1 MAWIDWRAMHAENR
15 RTAWLAVPIVAGFLG
30 QMLMGVAD
38 AVMLG
43 RVGVLELAA
52 SGFASTVLAVPL
64 VFGFGLLAAV
74 SIEASHAYGA
84 GRLSGA
90 GEALRG
96 GVAMAVG
103 MGVLMGVGGHV
114 VLPWL
119 GWMGQPA
126 EVVDAVGGY
135 FLLCAWSFGPVFVSG
150 AAKNFCESLGRP
162 WPPFWIMIGGV
173 VLNVGLNWVLIF
185 GNLGVPAMGLEGAGL
200 ATLLARLATMVGMV
214 VYVLAGRSV
223 AGALPVRWW
232 GGGLWGRVR
241 GMLAV
246 GLPTGGLNLCEVS
259 GFSFGSL
266 MMGWL
271 GVVELAAHQVAL
283 TCAATTFMVPLG
295 LGQAACVRVGQAR
308 GAGRVGELPAIVGGV
323 VGMGGGVAVCF
334 AAGYL
339 VLGGWIAGM
348 FSGDAAV
355 VGMAGRLLVLA
366 GLFQVFDG
374 VQIVS
379 AGALRGYADT
389 RVPFLIGL
397 VAYWGVA
404 LPVSWVAAFRLG
416 YGAEGIWAGFVAGLL
431 VAAVAQGTRLA
442 LRTAGE
448 VRGAGQ
454 AAVDGGRVG

>member
-1 MAWIDWRAMHAENR
+1 MHAENR
-15 RTAWLAVPIVAGFLG
+15 RTAALALPIVAGFLG
-30 QMLMGVAD
+30 QMLMGVVD
-38 AVMLG
+38 TVMLG
-43 RVGVLELAA
+43 RVGVVELAA
-52 SGFASTVLAVPL
+52 CAFANTVLSVPL

-96 GVAMAVG
+96 GLVLAAG
-103 MGVLMGVGGHV
+103 MGLAMGVGGHV

-126 EVVDAVGGY
+126 EVVGAVGGY
-135 FLLCAWSFGPVFVSG
+135 FTLCAWSFGPIFATG
-150 AAKNFCESLGRP
+150 AAKNFSESLGRP

-173 VLNVGLNWVLIF
+173 LLNVGLNWVFIF
-185 GNLGVPAMGLEGAGL
+185 GNLGAPRMGLDGAGL
-200 ATLLARLATMVGMV
+200 ATLLARVATMAGMG
-214 VYVLAGRSV
+214 VYVMADRGI
-223 AGALPVRWW
+223 APALPVRWI
-232 GGGLWGRVR
+232 GGGLAVARRLLG
-241 GMLAV
+241 V

-259 GFSFGSL
+259 GFAFGSL

-295 LGQAACVRVGQAR
+295 LGQAACVRVGHAR
-308 GAGRVGELPAIVGGV
+308 GAGRCGELPAIVGGV
-323 VGMGGGVAVCF
+323 LGMTAGVGVCF

-339 VLGGWIAGM
+339 LCGGWIAGW
-348 FSGDAAV
+348 FSADAAV
-355 VGMAGRLLVLA
+355 VGLAARLLMLA

-416 YGAEGIWAGFVAGLL
+416 FGAEGIWAGFVAGLL
-431 VAAVAQGTRLA
+431 VAAVAQAWRLA
-442 LRTAGE
+442 RRTRSEARQGGAAAG
-448 VRGAGQ
+448 RLG
-454 AAVDGGRVG
+454 